1 MAGARPVPETVGVRT
16 PCVPSS
22 ATCGWSL
29 AGEDLRGGT
38 ADDLVL
44 VGIPHRL
51 GGDQKLCLV
60 RQGRLACGDRHAGEL
75 SGDDDRLRL
84 RQAKPLARE
93 GELAQ
98 CDAVFRI
105 TWATHQNLQM
115 RAVDGRGALAA
126 AMCRG
131 RPASGLGAA
140 WACGV

>member
-1 MAGARPVPETVGVRT
+1 MAGAWSVLASDGVGT
-16 PCVPSS
+16 ACVPSP
-22 ATCGWSL
+22 ATCGWSW

-38 ADDLVL
+38 ADDLGL
-44 VGIPHRL
+44 VGVPHRL
-51 GGDQKLCLV
+51 GGDRKLCLV
-60 RQGRLACGDRHAGEL
+60 RRGRLACGDRHAGEL
-75 SGDDDRLRL
+75 SGDDDRLGL
-84 RQAKPLARE
+84 RQAEPLARE

-115 RAVDGRGALAA
+115 RAIGGRGALAA